1 MNVLTPEPNYHYKSK
16 KNGDI
21 YEYQVFLGKNDSVEN
36 YELVS
41 EEEYKNWLKKTE
53 EETNETIDKVDLKSI
68 IKE

>member
-1 MNVLTPEPNYHYKSK
+1 MKVLTPEKNYHYKNK

-41 EEEYKNWLKKTE
+41 EEEYKNWLNIDKE
-53 EETNETIDKVDLKSI
+53 INETSDKS
-68 IKE
+68 

>member
-16 KNGDI
+16 ITGDI

-41 EEEYKNWLKKTE
+41 EEEYKNWLKKAE
-53 EETNETIDKVDLKSI
+53 EETNETIDKVDLKNI

>member
-1 MNVLTPEPNYHYKSK
+1 MKVLTPEANYHYKNK

-41 EEEYKNWLKKTE
+41 EEEYKNWLNIDKE
-53 EETNETIDKVDLKSI
+53 INETSNKS
-68 IKE
+68 

>member
-1 MNVLTPEPNYHYKSK
+1 MKVLTPETNYHYKNK

-41 EEEYKNWLKKTE
+41 EEEYQNWLNPDKE
-53 EETNETIDKVDLKSI
+53 INETSEINKTSN
-68 IKE
+68 

>member
-1 MNVLTPEPNYHYKSK
+1 MNVLTPETNYHYKNK

-41 EEEYKNWLKKTE
+41 EEEYKNWL
-53 EETNETIDKVDLKSI
+53 NIDKE
-68 IKE
+68 IKEK

>member
-1 MNVLTPEPNYHYKSK
+1 MEVLTPEANYHYKNK

-41 EEEYKNWLKKTE
+41 EEEYQNWLNPDKE
-53 EETNETIDKVDLKSI
+53 INETSDKS
-68 IKE
+68 